1 MYIGLF
7 DQDLL
12 LYPNIFIPSLELMK
26 YSFYYK
32 KEKNIVKMF
41 YDANESSPYDKIILN
56 SNFNNRENFPKIMV
70 LNPKV
75 EWVGKTFFG
84 GQYHR
89 LPKEVEICEG
99 DKSIYQSFFDKNKN
113 HFRTNQLIRIN
124 RFLKNGS
131 PYRLTHKGEIIFDC
145 DKLKNSNKKL
155 YLYDEEIFENQE
167 IFDILSKYKNEKE
180 IIFLES
186 QRVEDFD
193 LFIKINQ
200 DLPKIHSWKDRPSI
214 VYEGNLD
221 FKTFI
226 KNYQIFNH
234 IFCLGIPNNYNS
246 EPIFYFAR
254 EQLIEKANYFFYAL
268 SKDKK
273 IFLVPNQTLS
283 KDNDMVKLLNHFCSF
298 TRLAGKTSDFNFYDF
313 LNKRNKNALPIAN
326 EYGRLDRAL
335 NKIFK
340 ANLNTIHNI
349 GVWAI

>member
-12 LYPNIFIPSLELMK
+12 LYPNMFIPSLELMK

-56 SNFNNRENFPKIMV
+56 SNFNDRENFPKIMV

-113 HFRTNQLIRIN
+113 HFRKNQLIRIN
-124 RFLKNGS
+124 CFLKNGS

-200 DLPKIHSWKDRPSI
+200 NLPKILSWKDRPSI

-221 FKTFI
+221 FKTIDEVIDLLKNHTSSISFVGDGAI
-226 KNYQIFNH
+226 KNKEK
-234 IFCLGIPNNYNS
+234 LKNNFENC
-246 EPIFYFAR
+246 
-254 EQLIEKANYFFYAL
+254 
-268 SKDKK
+268 
-273 IFLVPNQTLS
+273 IFLEKNELS
-283 KDNDMVKLLNHFCSF
+283 SYSLG
-298 TRLAGKTSDFNFYDF
+298 LAG
-313 LNKRNKNALPIAN
+313 LNAYKNGLVSSLMPLYLRKSQAERSL
-326 EYGRLDRAL
+326 EE
-335 NKIFK
+335 KSK
-340 ANLNTIHNI
+340 KE
-349 GVWAI
+349 